1 MSPACAYRQNLWDFP
16 LSPHPTTTFVYLL
29 CLAAPP
35 LLLRK
40 NTTQSGLWSTAFGPA
55 DTVPL
60 SQTNGRTRMEHAIPM
75 NCHIRI
81 KGHLDSSWREWFEGL
96 EIVQEPEGTT
106 LFSGPLVDQ
115 AALHGILA
123 KIRGL
128 GLDLLS
134 FEALPQDEPGEVC

>member
-1 MSPACAYRQNLWDFP
+1 
-16 LSPHPTTTFVYLL
+16 
-29 CLAAPP
+29 
-35 LLLRK
+35 
-40 NTTQSGLWSTAFGPA
+40 
-55 DTVPL
+55 
-60 SQTNGRTRMEHAIPM
+60 M

-106 LFSGPLVDQ
+106 LFPGHLVDQ
-115 AALHGILA
+115 AALHGVLA

-134 FEALPQDEPGEVC
+134 FETFPQDEPGEVC